1 MCTACSKLLNAI
13 NAYIAKADK
22 ILSNEL
28 ENAGF
33 ADSENTVKH
42 IEKLEEQIVKIL
54 KDQSKSFEELLE
66 MAEKKG
72 IDLEEFLEKNW
83 KGFKNRDD
91 IKEKLFPVFFNEYSE
106 YVPALANIYIKQM
119 DSELIVEQITRKT
132 TDWIAQW
139 SYELSDLMHLSSH
152 AEIEN
157 VLIKGLKSGVGI
169 SDIAYDIQANG
180 IRDEY
185 YKARRAALTET
196 LRAHSFAREDSI
208 QQCPAAEMKEW
219 VHTGEYRNEP
229 RPNHEAI
236 NGQIV
241 RKDKNFVLKGADGV
255 TYYPIMPKDPALPAA
270 EVINCH
276 CVHRGIVS
284 ENILGLSLEERKK
297 LQRQA
302 IEELE
307 SDPDRYAKL
316 DEELKNRA
324 GINSDTIKCDWLKTK
339 TAAERKKYFRSDSR
353 WALFESGVIQND
365 KELENLYKT
374 VDTKYGQ
381 RKVFK
386 TLTELKNDGIITVS
400 KDRLEHSSLGAWTKT
415 NRLEKGGHSQ
425 RGMEKLLSTGIE
437 PVIYKEYT
445 NGVRIGSVP
454 MHKFQSKKT
463 GGNRP
468 NSDIGQSWFPKD
480 WDDDKIMLAGTYAAN
495 FGTGKDITRT
505 AVFDG
510 VEVVVFLNDGQVGT
524 ICPNNM
530 KQPKGDEWENA
541 RD

>member
-13 NAYIAKADK
+13 DAYIAKADK
-22 ILSNEL
+22 KLSEEL

-42 IEKLEEQIVKIL
+42 IEKLEEQIVEVL
-54 KDQSKSFEELLE
+54 KEQSKSFEELLE
-66 MAEKKG
+66 AAEKKG
-72 IDLEEFLEKNW
+72 VSLEEFLEKNW
-83 KGFKNRDD
+83 KEFKNRDN
-91 IKEKLFPVFFNEYSE
+91 IMEKLFPVFFNEYSE

-152 AEIEN
+152 MEIEN
-157 VLIKGLKSGVGI
+157 VLIKGLKSGKGVG
-169 SDIAYDIQANG
+169 DIARDIQANG

-208 QQCPAAEMKEW
+208 WQCPAAEMKEW

-241 RKDKNFVLKGADGV
+241 GKDENFVLIGADGV

-276 CVHRGIVS
+276 CIHRGIAS
-284 ENILGLSLEERKK
+284 EKILGLSLEERKR
-297 LQRQA
+297 LQQQA
-302 IEELE
+302 IEDLE
-307 SDPDRYAKL
+307 SDPDRYAEL

-324 GINSDTIKCDWLKTK
+324 GINEYTIKCDWLKNK
-339 TAAERKKYFRSDSR
+339 TVEERKKYFRSDSR
-353 WALFESGVIQND
+353 WALFESGVIKND
-365 KELENLYKT
+365 KDLEKLYKT

-400 KDRLEHSSLGAWTKT
+400 KDRLEHSSFGDWTKT
-415 NRLEKGGHSQ
+415 NRLEKGGHGQ
-425 RGMEKLLSTGIE
+425 RGMEKLLSTGVE
-437 PVIYKEYT
+437 PVIYKEYS

-454 MHKFQSKKT
+454 NHKNPTKNTDS
-463 GGNRP
+463 NRP

-480 WDDDKIMLAGTYAAN
+480 WDDDKIMLAGTYTAN
-495 FGTGKDITRT
+495 FEKGNDISKI
-505 AVFDG
+505 AVFEN
-510 VEVVVFLNDGQVGT
+510 VEVVVYINDGNVGT